1 MEIVFINVIGTLLFL
16 FESLYVNTAI
26 FDLKTLSNF
35 SIESRFMYRKAEKA
49 EKHKK
54 CFLNHIRILSE
65 RINHGYDF

>member
-26 FDLKTLSNF
+26 FDLKTLCNF

-49 EKHKK
+49 QKVLFKPHPR
-54 CFLNHIRILSE
+54 FIRKDKS
-65 RINHGYDF
+65 RI